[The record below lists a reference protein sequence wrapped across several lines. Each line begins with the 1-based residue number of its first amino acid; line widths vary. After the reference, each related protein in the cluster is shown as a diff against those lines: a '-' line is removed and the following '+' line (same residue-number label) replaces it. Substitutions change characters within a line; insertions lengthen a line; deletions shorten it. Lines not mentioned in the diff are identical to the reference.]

1 MNDPPPEFK
10 LIQINRSQAVY
21 TEGSRSI
28 ELEVEL
34 TGKPSLLI
42 VYLSGATHWK
52 DGALFT
58 EEDRA
63 RVRQN
68 LESSNIEPY
77 SLHFDIA

>member
-1 MNDPPPEFK
+1 M
-10 LIQINRSQAVY
+10 Y

-34 TGKPSLLI
+34 TGKASLLI
-42 VYLSGATHWK
+42 VYLSVATHWK

-58 EEDRA
+58 EEGRA

-68 LESSNIEPY
+68 LESRNIEPY